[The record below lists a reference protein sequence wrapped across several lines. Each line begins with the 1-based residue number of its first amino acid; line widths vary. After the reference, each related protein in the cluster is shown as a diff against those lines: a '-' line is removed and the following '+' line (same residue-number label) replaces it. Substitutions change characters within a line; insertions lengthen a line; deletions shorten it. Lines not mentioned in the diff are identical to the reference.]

1 MSLNSEIINYFKNK
15 PVKKVYLFG
24 SSVNDEAKANDIDIL
39 IELEPNHIVTL
50 FDMGK
55 WTIELENTFH
65 KKVDLITTENIN
77 VLIKP
82 FIEAQKKLIFNNP
95 KYA

>member
-24 SSVNDEAKANDIDIL
+24 TSVNVEAKANDIDIL

>member
-1 MSLNSEIINYFKNK
+1 
-15 PVKKVYLFG
+15 
-24 SSVNDEAKANDIDIL
+24 
-39 IELEPNHIVTL
+39 
-50 FDMGK
+50 MGK